1 MFKRNNSQ
9 MKRFLSTICFLFM
22 GAAAALAVAPAQA
35 TDSTLVK
42 NTSPTFNIA
51 FQGGYGRRLGK
62 LPDTMSGYE
71 RTHAERLK
79 NGLSLGVK
87 LSAYMTPEIGVGF
100 ILDNYHCSSTD
111 YVLATF
117 ENGTTAEG
125 YNTDNIDILS
135 VGPALFMRGQSKDG
149 KLLFSANYA
158 LCFMYFRDRG
168 IVINQEGMITGGN
181 AGYIIDIGVDYF
193 VAPKI
198 SVGLFANAA
207 IGSIGRINVSN
218 TTTGESQWITLDE
231 DSRESL
237 SHIGVGVSL
246 AFHFK

>member
-1 MFKRNNSQ
+1 MVVCSA
-9 MKRFLSTICFLFM
+9 S
-22 GAAAALAVAPAQA
+22 AVELTRA
-35 TDSTLVK
+35 TDSTAVK

-62 LPDTMSGYE
+62 ISDEMSNYE

-87 LSAYMTPEIGVGF
+87 LSAYMTPVIGVGF
-100 ILDNYHCSSTD
+100 VFDNYHSSSTD
-111 YVLATF
+111 YVMATF
-117 ENGTTAEG
+117 EDGSIAEG
-125 YNTDNIDILS
+125 YNTDNIDIMS
-135 VGPALFMRGQSKDG
+135 FGPALFTRGQSKDG
-149 KLLFSANYA
+149 KLIFTADYV
-158 LCFMYFRDRG
+158 LCFMFFCDRG

-181 AGYIIDIGVDYF
+181 AGYIVDIGVDYF

-207 IGSIGRINVSN
+207 IGSIGSITVRN
-218 TTTGESQWITLDE
+218 TTTGESQGIMLDE

-237 SHIGVGVSL
+237 THVGVGVSL

>member
-1 MFKRNNSQ
+1 
-9 MKRFLSTICFLFM
+9 MKRILSIICLLIM
-22 GAAAALAVAPAQA
+22 VAGSTHAMAAAQEAG
-35 TDSTLVK
+35 STSVK
-42 NTSPTFNIA
+42 NTSPTFNIG

-62 LPDTMSGYE
+62 LPDTMSDYE

-87 LSAYMTPEIGVGF
+87 LSAYMTPVIGVGF
-100 ILDNYHCSSTD
+100 VLDNYHCSSTD

-135 VGPALFMRGQSKDG
+135 VGPAIFIRHPSKDG
-149 KLLFSANYA
+149 KLMLTADCA
-158 LCFMYFRDRG
+158 LCFMYFSDKG
-168 IVINQEGMITGGN
+168 VVVNQEGMITGGN
-181 AGYIIDIGVDYF
+181 SGYIIDIGVDYF
-193 VAPKI
+193 LAPKI

-218 TTTGESQWITLDE
+218 TTTGESQWITLDD

-237 SHIGVGVSL
+237 THVGVGVSL
-246 AFHFK
+246 TFHFK

>member
-1 MFKRNNSQ
+1 
-9 MKRFLSTICFLFM
+9 MKRIVSIICLLFIVA
-22 GAAAALAVAPAQA
+22 GAAFAVTPAQA

-62 LPDTMSGYE
+62 ISDEMSNYE

-87 LSAYMTPEIGVGF
+87 LSAYMTPVIGVGF
-100 ILDNYHCSSTD
+100 VFDNYHSSSTD
-111 YVLATF
+111 YVMATF
-117 ENGTTAEG
+117 EDGSIAEG
-125 YNTDNIDILS
+125 YNTDNIDIMS
-135 VGPALFMRGQSKDG
+135 FGPALFTRGQSKDG
-149 KLLFSANYA
+149 RLIFTADYV
-158 LCFMYFRDRG
+158 LCFMFFCDRG

-181 AGYIIDIGVDYF
+181 AGYIVDIGVDYF

-207 IGSIGRINVSN
+207 IGSIGSITVRN
-218 TTTGESQWITLDE
+218 TTTGESQGISLDE

-237 SHIGVGVSL
+237 THVGVGVSL

>member
-1 MFKRNNSQ
+1 MFKRVKPH
-9 MKRFLSTICFLFM
+9 MERILSVICLLLI
-22 GAAAALAVAPAQA
+22 GACPVFASAPAQA
-35 TDSTLVK
+35 TDSTSAQ

-62 LPDTMSGYE
+62 LPDTMSDYE

-87 LSAYMTPEIGVGF
+87 LSAYMTPVIGVGF
-100 ILDNYHCSSTD
+100 VFDNYHSSSTD
-111 YVLATF
+111 YVMATF
-117 ENGTTAEG
+117 EDGSIAEG
-125 YNTDNIDILS
+125 YNTDNIDIMS
-135 VGPALFMRGQSKDG
+135 FGPALFTRGQSKDG
-149 KLLFSANYA
+149 KLIFSANYA
-158 LCFMYFRDRG
+158 LCFMYFRDKG

-181 AGYIIDIGVDYF
+181 SGYIIDIGVDYF
-193 VAPKI
+193 LAPKI

-207 IGSIGRINVSN
+207 IGSIGSITVRN
-218 TTTGESQWITLDE
+218 TTTGESQGISLDE

-237 SHIGVGVSL
+237 THVGVGVSL